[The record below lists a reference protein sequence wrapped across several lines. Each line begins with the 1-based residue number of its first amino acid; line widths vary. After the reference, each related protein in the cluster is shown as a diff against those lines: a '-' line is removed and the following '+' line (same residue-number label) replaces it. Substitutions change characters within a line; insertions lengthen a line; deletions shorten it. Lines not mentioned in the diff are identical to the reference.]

1 MYLMINSNKSKQQ
14 FIELNNEYNDL
25 IDDYEK

>member
-25 IDDYEK
+25 IDNYEK